1 MVFKDQLNRTLSFS
15 SYPKRIISL
24 VPSQTELLFHLGL
37 DKEVVGV
44 TKFCIYPT
52 DWKTRKTIVGGTK
65 NLKMDLIKELNPD
78 LIIANKEENDEDSLR
93 KLMPIFPVWISN
105 IKRLEDAFQMIL
117 SVGRITN
124 SESTSFT
131 WTEKIKKQFK
141 ILSLLPKQPRRVAYL
156 IWNNPLMS
164 VNQDTF
170 IHSLLELNQWDNC
183 FKDKLN
189 RYPEI
194 TEEELVDSN
203 PEMVFLSSEPFPF
216 KDKHI
221 DRFKQLLPESRV
233 VLVNGEYFSWYG
245 SRLVDS
251 PAYFSSLHKSLLPN

>member
-65 NLKMDLIKELNPD
+65 NIKIDLIKELNPD

-93 KLMPIFPVWISN
+93 KLMPIFPVWISD

-117 SVGRITN
+117 SVGKITN

>member
-65 NLKMDLIKELNPD
+65 NIKIDLIKELNPD

-93 KLMPIFPVWISN
+93 KLMPIFPVWISD

-117 SVGRITN
+117 SVGKITN
-124 SESTSFT
+124 TESTSFT

>member
-65 NLKMDLIKELNPD
+65 NIKIDLIKELNPD
-78 LIIANKEENDEDSLR
+78 LIIANKEENDENSLR
-93 KLMPIFPVWISN
+93 KLMPIFPVWISD

-117 SVGRITN
+117 SVGKITN
-124 SESTSFT
+124 TESTSFT

>member
-65 NLKMDLIKELNPD
+65 NLKIDLIKELNPD

-93 KLMPIFPVWISN
+93 KLMPIFPVWISD

-221 DRFKQLLPESRV
+221 DRFKQLLPDSRV

>member
-24 VPSQTELLFHLGL
+24 VPSQTELLFHLAL
-37 DKEVVGV
+37 DKEVVGI

-52 DWKTRKTIVGGTK
+52 VWRTKKTIVGGTK
-65 NLKMDLIKELNPD
+65 NFKIDRIKEINPD
-78 LIIANKEENDEDSLR
+78 LIIANKEENDEDSLK
-93 KLMPIFPVWISN
+93 KLMSIFPVWISDV
-105 IKRLEDAFQMIL
+105 KCLGDAFQMIS
-117 SVGRITN
+117 SVGRLTN

-131 WTEKIKKQFK
+131 LTEKIKKQFK

-170 IHSLLELNQWDNC
+170 IYSMLELNQWDNC

-189 RYPEI
+189 RYPEV
-194 TEEELVDSN
+194 TEEELVAYN
-203 PEMVFLSSEPFPF
+203 PEIVFLSSEPFPF
-216 KDKHI
+216 KEKHM

-233 VLVNGEYFSWYG
+233 ILVNGEYFSWYG

-251 PAYFSSLHKSLLPN
+251 PAYFSSLHKSLMSN

>member
-24 VPSQTELLFHLGL
+24 VPSQTELLFHIGL

-44 TKFCIYPT
+44 TKFCIYPS

-65 NLKMDLIKELNPD
+65 NIKMDLIKELNPD
-78 LIIANKEENDEDSLR
+78 LIIANKEENDENSLR
-93 KLMPIFPVWISN
+93 KLMPIFPVWISD

-117 SVGRITN
+117 SLGRITN

>member
-52 DWKTRKTIVGGTK
+52 DWKTRKTIIGGTK
-65 NLKMDLIKELNPD
+65 NLKIDLIKELNPD

-93 KLMPIFPVWISN
+93 KLMPIFPVWISY

-117 SVGRITN
+117 SLGKITN
-124 SESTSFT
+124 TESTSFT

-203 PEMVFLSSEPFPF
+203 PELVFLSSEPFPF

>member
-1 MVFKDQLNRTLSFS
+1 MVFNDQLNRTLSFS

-52 DWKTRKTIVGGTK
+52 DWKTRKTIIGGTK
-65 NLKMDLIKELNPD
+65 NLKIDLIKELNPD

-93 KLMPIFPVWISN
+93 KLMPIFPVWISD

-117 SVGRITN
+117 SLGKITN
-124 SESTSFT
+124 SESESFT

>member
-37 DKEVVGV
+37 DKKVVGV

-65 NLKMDLIKELNPD
+65 NIKIDLIKELNPD

-93 KLMPIFPVWISN
+93 KLMPIFPVWISD

-124 SESTSFT
+124 TESTSFT

-194 TEEELVDSN
+194 TEEELEEFK
-203 PEMVFLSSEPFPF
+203 PELVFLSSEPFPF

-251 PAYFSSLHKSLLPN
+251 PAYFSSLHKSLLTN

>member
-65 NLKMDLIKELNPD
+65 NIKMDLIKELNPD

-93 KLMPIFPVWISN
+93 KLMPIFPVWISD

-117 SVGRITN
+117 SVGKITN

-251 PAYFSSLHKSLLPN
+251 PAYFSSLHKSLLSN

>member
-52 DWKTRKTIVGGTK
+52 DWKTRKTIIGGTK

-93 KLMPIFPVWISN
+93 KLMPIFPVWISD

-117 SVGRITN
+117 SVGKITN

>member
-1 MVFKDQLNRTLSFS
+1 MVLKDQLNRTLSFS

-65 NLKMDLIKELNPD
+65 NLKIDLIKELNPD

-93 KLMPIFPVWISN
+93 KLMPIFPVWISD

-156 IWNNPLMS
+156 IWNNPFMS

-221 DRFKQLLPESRV
+221 YRFKQLLPESRV

-251 PAYFSSLHKSLLPN
+251 PAYFSSLHKSLLSN

>member
-1 MVFKDQLNRTLSFS
+1 MVFNDQLNRTLSFS

-65 NLKMDLIKELNPD
+65 NVKMDLIKELNPD

-93 KLMPIFPVWISN
+93 KLMPIFPVWISD

-117 SVGRITN
+117 SVGKITN
-124 SESTSFT
+124 TESTSFT

-194 TEEELVDSN
+194 REEELVDSN

>member
-65 NLKMDLIKELNPD
+65 NIKMDLIKELNPD

-93 KLMPIFPVWISN
+93 KLMPIFPVWISD

-117 SVGRITN
+117 SVGKITN
-124 SESTSFT
+124 TESTSFT

-141 ILSLLPKQPRRVAYL
+141 
-156 IWNNPLMS
+156 
-164 VNQDTF
+164 F
-170 IHSLLELNQWDNC
+170 
-183 FKDKLN
+183 F
-189 RYPEI
+189 
-194 TEEELVDSN
+194 
-203 PEMVFLSSEPFPF
+203 
-216 KDKHI
+216 
-221 DRFKQLLPESRV
+221 
-233 VLVNGEYFSWYG
+233 
-245 SRLVDS
+245 
-251 PAYFSSLHKSLLPN
+251 

>member
-52 DWKTRKTIVGGTK
+52 DWKTTKTIVGGTK

-93 KLMPIFPVWISN
+93 KLMPIFPVWISD

-117 SVGRITN
+117 SLGRITN
-124 SESTSFT
+124 SESTSFA

>member
-65 NLKMDLIKELNPD
+65 NIKIDLIKELNPD

-93 KLMPIFPVWISN
+93 KLMPIFPVWISD

-117 SVGRITN
+117 SVGKITN

-233 VLVNGEYFSWYG
+233 VLLNGEYFSWYG

-251 PAYFSSLHKSLLPN
+251 PAYFSSLHKSL

>member
-1 MVFKDQLNRTLSFS
+1 MVLNDQLNRTLSFS

-65 NLKMDLIKELNPD
+65 NLKIDLIKELNPD

-93 KLMPIFPVWISN
+93 KLMPIFPVWISD

-156 IWNNPLMS
+156 IWNNPFMS

-221 DRFKQLLPESRV
+221 YRFKQLLPESRV

-251 PAYFSSLHKSLLPN
+251 PAYFSSLHKSLLSN

>member
-93 KLMPIFPVWISN
+93 KLMPIFPVWISD

>member
-1 MVFKDQLNRTLSFS
+1 MVLKDQLYRTLSFS

-65 NLKMDLIKELNPD
+65 NLKIDLIKELNPD

-93 KLMPIFPVWISN
+93 KLMPIFPVWISD

-156 IWNNPLMS
+156 IWNNPFMS

-221 DRFKQLLPESRV
+221 YRFKQLLPESRV

-251 PAYFSSLHKSLLPN
+251 PAYFSSLHKSLLSN

>member
-44 TKFCIYPT
+44 TKFCIYPS
-52 DWKTRKTIVGGTK
+52 DWKTRKTIIGGTK
-65 NLKMDLIKELNPD
+65 NIKMDLIKELNPD
-78 LIIANKEENDEDSLR
+78 LIIANKEENDENSLR
-93 KLMPIFPVWISN
+93 KLMPIFPVWISD

-117 SVGRITN
+117 SLGRITN

-164 VNQDTF
+164 VNKDTF

-216 KDKHI
+216 KDKHV

>member
-1 MVFKDQLNRTLSFS
+1 MVLKDQLNRTLSFS

-37 DKEVVGV
+37 DKKVVGV

-65 NLKMDLIKELNPD
+65 NIKMDLIKELNPD

-93 KLMPIFPVWISN
+93 KLMPIFTVWISD

-117 SVGRITN
+117 SLGKITN
-124 SESTSFT
+124 TESTSFT

-203 PEMVFLSSEPFPF
+203 PELVFLSSEPFPF

>member
-37 DKEVVGV
+37 DKKVVGV

-65 NLKMDLIKELNPD
+65 NIKMDLIKELNPD

-93 KLMPIFPVWISN
+93 KLMPIFPVWISD

-117 SVGRITN
+117 SLGKITN
-124 SESTSFT
+124 TESTSFT

-203 PEMVFLSSEPFPF
+203 PEEVFLSSEPFPF

>member
-65 NLKMDLIKELNPD
+65 NIKMDLIKELNPD

-93 KLMPIFPVWISN
+93 KLMPIFPVWISD

-117 SVGRITN
+117 SVGKITN

>member
-37 DKEVVGV
+37 DKKVVGV

-52 DWKTRKTIVGGTK
+52 DWKTRKTIIGGTK

-93 KLMPIFPVWISN
+93 KLMPIFPVWISD

-117 SVGRITN
+117 SVGKITN

-203 PEMVFLSSEPFPF
+203 PELVFLSSEPFPF